1 MAAPSD
7 LTVTSISTSQIDLA
21 WNNNNGYTNIR
32 ILRGT
37 ASGGSKTLID
47 TISGSATSY
56 SNTSISTNTRYYYQ
70 VFGFPDVDR
79 SNEANAASWSESHTE
94 TSTWGD
100 AATMGIVTT
109 ATGAETLTWT
119 DFVRTSQSLKT
130 DYGYFYGSSN
140 GKVYEYSS
148 AAQSDAG
155 TNILAYWQSK
165 RLDFSDQYPEAK
177 DHWKAVQ
184 KIQLK
189 YVDLTASTP
198 FTVYLSTDGGVTW
211 ESSYRTLGT
220 GDGKA
225 KWADFFFITT
235 GDMFSV
241 KVESSSTSK
250 KFQLLGV
257 YIYFTLSGEVFEI

>member
-1 MAAPSD
+1 MAVPTNLAVDSF
-7 LTVTSISTSQIDLA
+7 SSSQIDLS
-21 WNNNNGYTNIR
+21 WTNNGTYTSIR
-32 ILRGT
+32 VRRKPL
-37 ASGGSKTLID
+37 GGDYVVVEVIA
-47 TISGSATSY
+47 GGATSY
-56 SNTSISTNTRYYYQ
+56 SDTSISINTRYYYE
-70 VFGFPDVDR
+70 VLAIPDGLSDEV
-79 SNEANAASWSESHTE
+79 EANVAWVESH
-94 TSTWGD
+94 S
-100 AATMGIVTT
+100 
-109 ATGAETLTWT
+109 ETLTWT
-119 DFVRTSQSLKT
+119 DPHTVGVAQTLSATETITWTDSYRTSQSLKT
-130 DYGYFYGSSN
+130 DYGYFYGSSD
-140 GKVYEYSS
+140 GKVFEYSS
-148 AAQSDAG
+148 ASQSDAG

-225 KWADFFFITT
+225 KWADFFFIAT

-241 KVESSSTSK
+241 KVESSSTAK

-257 YIYFTLSGEVFEI
+257 YIYFTMSGEVFEI